1 MKWRLQEGRGE
12 AVYQIGVEDNGLLV
26 GLAEEEMRASLKTLH
41 RMAEKYASLWS
52 SFKSLLLTDF
62 IAPFFSF

>member
-26 GLAEEEMRASLKTLH
+26 GLAEEEMWASLKTLH
-41 RMAEKYASLWS
+41 RMAEKYASLRS
-52 SFKSLLLTDF
+52 SF
-62 IAPFFSF
+62 P